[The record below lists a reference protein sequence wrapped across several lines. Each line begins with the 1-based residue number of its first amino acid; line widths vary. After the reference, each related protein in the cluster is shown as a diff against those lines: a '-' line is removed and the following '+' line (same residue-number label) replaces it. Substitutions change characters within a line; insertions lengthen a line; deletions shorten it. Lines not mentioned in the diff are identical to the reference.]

1 MVEDLHA
8 TINSALREPDDA
20 ELDSAKARLADRGD
34 FYLEAAAEY
43 VAAFHR
49 LTGRQVRQLTA
60 TPTVWRASQLAPS
73 AFGAVDVTGAAY
85 ALIRV

>member
-34 FYLEAAAEY
+34 FYLEAAAEH
-43 VAAFHR
+43 VVAFHG
-49 LTGRQVRQLTA
+49 LTGKQVRQLTA
-60 TPTVWRASQLAPS
+60 LRHYGVRHSWRHPPLVQLM
-73 AFGAVDVTGAAY
+73 
-85 ALIRV
+85 